1 MSGWRRYRF
10 KGRQKAWVRIDDAGE
25 PLVRTG
31 RVEVAFRR
39 GDDRTYQAGIGTIEA
54 LPNAEE
60 ISEGDW
66 TALQAEVAK
75 AEAAK
80 AAAAPKPTAPESIE
94 SIESIEPTEPTE
106 SAPRRQ
112 RSSRR
117 RRRPAA
123 IKVWT
128 DGACFGNP
136 GPSAA
141 GALLRFKKREKE
153 LSLYLGEGTNNT
165 AELEA
170 IRLAL
175 LAVKDRSLP
184 VDLHTDSAYALGVL
198 TLGWRPKANR
208 EMVTEIRELVGSFD
222 DLRFIKV
229 KGHAGVE
236 ENERVDQLAKQAI
249 TDATGRKPTS

>member
-25 PLVRTG
+25 PLVRAG
-31 RVEVAFRR
+31 RIEVAFKR
-39 GDDRTYQAGIGTIEA
+39 GDDRTYQAGVATIEA
-54 LPNAEE
+54 IPDAEE
-60 ISEGDW
+60 FSSEAW
-66 TALQAEVAK
+66 TAKQAEAS
-75 AEAAK
+75 K
-80 AAAAPKPTAPESIE
+80 AAPEPAATVEEPEVPES
-94 SIESIEPTEPTE
+94 SLPATH
-106 SAPRRQ
+106 
-112 RSSRR
+112 R

-123 IKVWT
+123 IKAWT

-153 LSLYLGEGTNNT
+153 LSVYLGEGTNNT

-175 LAVKDRSLP
+175 LAIKDRHLP
-184 VDLHTDSAYALGVL
+184 VDLHTDSSYALGVL

-208 EMVTEIRELVGSFD
+208 EMVSEIRELVRSFD
-222 DLRFIKV
+222 DLRIIKV

-236 ENERVDQLAKQAI
+236 ENERVDVLAKRAI
-249 TDATGRKPTS
+249 TAATGREPTS

>member
-1 MSGWRRYRF
+1 MSGWKRYRF
-10 KGRQKAWVRIDDAGE
+10 KERQKAWVCVDDAGE
-25 PLVRTG
+25 PVVHAG
-31 RVEVAFRR
+31 RIEVAFKR
-39 GDDRTYQAGIGTIEA
+39 GDDRTYKAGASTIAA
-54 LPNAEE
+54 LPGAET
-60 ISEGDW
+60 ISDEDW
-66 TALQAEVAK
+66 ALRR

-80 AAAAPKPTAPESIE
+80 AAPSSSSAETPAPEDSP
-94 SIESIEPTEPTE
+94 EPPPPR
-106 SAPRRQ
+106 APLRK
-112 RSSRR
+112 

-123 IKVWT
+123 IKAWT

-153 LSLYLGEGTNNT
+153 LSLYLGQGTNNT

-184 VDLHTDSAYALGVL
+184 IDLHTDSAYALGVL

-208 EMVTEIRELVGSFD
+208 EMVTEIRALVQSFE
-222 DLRFIKV
+222 DLRIIKV
-229 KGHAGVE
+229 KGHAGIE
-236 ENERVDQLAKQAI
+236 ENERVDELAKQAI
-249 TDATGRKPTS
+249 TDATGREPV

>member
-1 MSGWRRYRF
+1 MHVDASSDSIPTMSGWKRYKF
-10 KGRQKAWVRIDDAGE
+10 KGRQKAWVRVDDAGE
-25 PLVRTG
+25 AQVTAG
-31 RVEVAFRR
+31 RIEVAFKR
-39 GDDRTYQAGIGTIEA
+39 GDDRTYKAGASTIAE
-54 LPNAEE
+54 LPGAER
-60 ISEGDW
+60 ISDADW
-66 TALQAEVAK
+66 AARQAEIARK
-75 AEAAK
+75 APPPEPAPETDEVP
-80 AAAAPKPTAPESIE
+80 AAP
-94 SIESIEPTEPTE
+94 
-106 SAPRRQ
+106 PRPNH
-112 RSSRR
+112 

-123 IKVWT
+123 IKAWT

-175 LAVKDRSLP
+175 LAIKDRALP

-208 EMVTEIRELVGSFD
+208 QMVTEIRALVQSFE
-222 DLRFIKV
+222 DLRIIKV

-236 ENERVDQLAKQAI
+236 ENERVDELAKQAI
-249 TDATGRKPTS
+249 TAATGREPT

>member
-25 PLVRTG
+25 PLVRDG
-31 RVEVAFRR
+31 RIEVAFKR
-39 GDDRTYQAGIGTIEA
+39 GDERTYQAGAATIAA
-54 LPNAEE
+54 LPDAEE
-60 ISEGDW
+60 ITGEAW
-66 TALQAEVAK
+66 AARQAEVAK
-75 AEAAK
+75 A
-80 AAAAPKPTAPESIE
+80 APKSEPVVEEPSPPIPQKLPTN
-94 SIESIEPTEPTE
+94 
-106 SAPRRQ
+106 
-112 RSSRR
+112 R

-123 IKVWT
+123 IKAWT

-175 LAVKDRSLP
+175 LAIKDRHLP
-184 VDLHTDSAYALGVL
+184 VDLHTDSTYALGVL
-198 TLGWRPKANR
+198 TLGWRPKVNR
-208 EMVTEIRELVGSFD
+208 EIVSEIRELVRSFD

-236 ENERVDQLAKQAI
+236 ENERVDELAKGAI
-249 TDATGRKPTS
+249 TAATGRKPVS

>member
-1 MSGWRRYRF
+1 MSGWKRYKF
-10 KGRQKAWVRIDDAGE
+10 KGRQKAWVCVDEKGE
-25 PLVRTG
+25 PVVHAG
-31 RVEVAFRR
+31 RVEVAFKR
-39 GDDRTYQAGIGTIEA
+39 GDDRTYKAGASTIAA
-54 LPNAEE
+54 LPDAET
-60 ISEGDW
+60 ISDEDW
-66 TALQAEVAK
+66 AARR

-80 AAAAPKPTAPESIE
+80 AAPEPASKE
-94 SIESIEPTEPTE
+94 TTE
-106 SAPRRQ
+106 SADPPEPPPRRVPL
-112 RSSRR
+112 RK

-123 IKVWT
+123 IKAWT

-175 LAVKDRSLP
+175 LAITDRSLP

-208 EMVTEIRELVGSFD
+208 EMVAEIRELVQSFE
-222 DLRFIKV
+222 DLRLVKV
-229 KGHAGVE
+229 KGHAGIE
-236 ENERVDQLAKQAI
+236 ENERVDELAKQAI
-249 TDATGRKPTS
+249 TDATGREPV